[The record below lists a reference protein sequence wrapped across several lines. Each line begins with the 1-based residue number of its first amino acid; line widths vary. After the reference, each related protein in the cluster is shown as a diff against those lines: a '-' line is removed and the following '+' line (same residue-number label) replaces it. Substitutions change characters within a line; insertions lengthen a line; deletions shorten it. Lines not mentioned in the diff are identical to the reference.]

1 MARDKGLAF
10 GREQF
15 LFTPLSRKVRGILLI
30 KIAVLILGF
39 FSVLI
44 FSLSATSEPL
54 QGSKP
59 NDLQS
64 VSSKASRDRQT
75 LVLSSRNWTITTDL
89 EVPEY
94 ITLKLEEGAC
104 LTIPAPHRLT
114 INGKFLAPIARI
126 FVGDGAIA
134 FKTASQN
141 VYPQWWGAKGDGYT
155 DDTYAT
161 QKAIDAAA
169 NIHLPEGV
177 YILRK
182 ITTQGN
188 YLENRI
194 LTLHSNLSIAGR
206 GEQSILKL
214 ANRMLDNQNDNES
227 TAHMMGGNNLSD
239 VSIRKIACIIVLGV
253 FLSF

>member
-1 MARDKGLAF
+1 MTTDKSRAC

-15 LFTPLSRKVRGILLI
+15 LFTPSLQTVRGILPI
-30 KIAVLILGF
+30 KIALLILGF

-64 VSSKASRDRQT
+64 VISQPGRHRQT
-75 LVLSSRNWTITTDL
+75 VVLSSRNWTITTTL
-89 EVPEY
+89 EIPEN
-94 ITLKLEEGAC
+94 ITLRLEEGASV
-104 LTIPAPHRLT
+104 TIPATNRLT
-114 INGKFLAPIARI
+114 INGKFIARIARI
-126 FVGDGAIA
+126 FFGDGAIV
-134 FKTASQN
+134 FNNTSQT

-155 DDTYAT
+155 DDTYAI

-227 TAHMMGGNNLSD
+227 NAHMMGGNNLSD